1 MKKKPSKDL
10 LKGLLHGSLTANE
23 FVVRSQQGSRVKVS
37 FMEERDG
44 QYFDGDQLITQQ
56 EYNDRIE
63 TARRNRTLVD
73 FSEL

>member
-1 MKKKPSKDL
+1 MKRPNRDL
-10 LKGLLHGSLTANE
+10 LKGLLHGSLTPSE

-37 FMEERDG
+37 FMEEHDG
-44 QYFDGDQLITQQ
+44 QYFDGDRQITQQ